1 MANGKFINTFT
12 IKIFSKWGELIFFS
26 DDVDLGWDG
35 NINGELAPQSTYAYI
50 VETTDFIGNNLTRSG
65 TITLLR

>member
-26 DDVDLGWDG
+26 NNVDLGWDG
-35 NINGELAPQSTYAYI
+35 NINGELAPHGTYGYI
-50 VETTDFIGNNLTRSG
+50 VEATDLIGNTLTRSG
-65 TITLLR
+65 TITLLK